1 MVRRALLRPFLKRR
15 QAPDLV
21 GHLAKSRGSQP
32 AGVGDPAADYT
43 PPILCARARLAVGT
57 SLLSI
62 VVLCLA
68 VDTLA
73 SSAQDD
79 RFFDSA
85 GVRIHYVDH
94 GTGEPVVLIHG
105 FTGSYA
111 RHFDTTGLMSRL
123 ASAGYRV
130 IALDCRG
137 HGQSGK
143 PTDVTKYGLEMARD
157 VVRLLDH
164 LAIDRAHI
172 VGYSMGGQI
181 ALKLLDTQPHRLM
194 TATLIGAGW
203 EGEDLTSLT
212 SQLNEAAESL
222 ERRDAGFLL
231 RALTPPGQGTPTDE
245 QVAAANESLFAR
257 NDPKVL
263 GAIMRGLIQLDQ
275 ISAEK
280 LHANRIPTLALVG
293 EQDRRVQEVKRL
305 AGVMPGVEVVVI
317 PSATHATSVAQ
328 SADHLIAFLGRHG
341 RK

>member
-1 MVRRALLRPFLKRR
+1 MSVQAQKKTRLEWATLPPTILRPSCVLERASQSARVCSRLPFSALLLTPWPAPPRTTGSLTRRAF
-15 QAPDLV
+15 
-21 GHLAKSRGSQP
+21 GF
-32 AGVGDPAADYT
+32 T
-43 PPILCARARLAVGT
+43 T
-57 SLLSI
+57 STT
-62 VVLCLA
+62 VP
-68 VDTLA
+68 
-73 SSAQDD
+73 
-79 RFFDSA
+79 
-85 GVRIHYVDH
+85 
-94 GTGEPVVLIHG
+94 GEPVVLIHG

-181 ALKLLDTQPHRLM
+181 ALKLLDTQSHRLM

-275 ISAEK
+275 I
-280 LHANRIPTLALVG
+280 
-293 EQDRRVQEVKRL
+293 
-305 AGVMPGVEVVVI
+305 
-317 PSATHATSVAQ
+317 
-328 SADHLIAFLGRHG
+328 
-341 RK
+341 